1 MRRLSRHTLMTRT
14 IKIYRDLTPLPAETW
29 QHGFQ
34 INCNSMAAPIAYEEP
49 SIQKAWEAFRA
60 HLPTMLWIWAA
71 YILFSGLGMGLSWI
85 MRSIS
90 ESMPGIIGG
99 GETGKAVAVGIGQ
112 LVQMPF
118 ILVSSLIYVLFLSVP
133 AQYYKTGEAI
143 TPMQAFSQLLN
154 DPLRYLLAGF
164 LFVLL
169 MTIGFV
175 LCIIPG
181 LLIGFV
187 MPVYVHRIFLTK
199 QSIPDAFAGSFQAV
213 YRSPNG
219 LPFVG
224 IQVLAGL
231 LMVIFSVC
239 TCGVGAIAALP
250 MSNFYVFN
258 YAYHKGLIS

>member
-1 MRRLSRHTLMTRT
+1 
-14 IKIYRDLTPLPAETW
+14 
-29 QHGFQ
+29 
-34 INCNSMAAPIAYEEP
+34 MAAPFAYEEP

-71 YILFSGLGMGLSWI
+71 YVLCSGLGIGLSWI
-85 MRSIS
+85 VQSIS

-99 GETGKAVAVGIGQ
+99 GETAKSVAVGIGQ

-118 ILVSSLIYVLFLSVP
+118 ILVSSLIYILFLSVP
-133 AQYYKTGEAI
+133 AQYYETGEAI
-143 TPMQAFSQLLN
+143 TPMQAFSQLLS

-164 LFVLL
+164 VFALL
-169 MTIGFV
+169 TTIGIV

-187 MPVYVHRIFLTK
+187 MPVYVQRIFLTK
-199 QSIPDAFAGSFQAV
+199 QSIPDAFASSFQAV

-219 LPFVG
+219 LAFVG
-224 IQVLAGL
+224 IQLLAGL
-231 LMVIFSVC
+231 LMVIVSVC
-239 TCGVGAIAALP
+239 TCGLGAIAALP

>member
-1 MRRLSRHTLMTRT
+1 MMPRT
-14 IKIYRDLTPLPAETW
+14 IKIYRPLPPLPAETG

-34 INCNSMAAPIAYEEP
+34 INCNSMAAPFAYEEP

-60 HLPTMLWIWAA
+60 HLPTMLLIWAA
-71 YILFSGLGMGLSWI
+71 YVLFSGLGIGLSWI
-85 MRSIS
+85 MQSIS
-90 ESMPGIIGG
+90 ESMAGIIGG
-99 GETGKAVAVGIGQ
+99 GETAKSVALGIGQ
-112 LVQMPF
+112 LAQMPF
-118 ILVSSLIYVLFLSVP
+118 LLVSSLVYVLFLSVP
-133 AQYYKTGEAI
+133 AQYYETGEAI
-143 TPMQAFSQLLN
+143 TPKQAFSQLLK

-164 LFVLL
+164 VFFFL
-169 MTIGFV
+169 MAIGFA

-187 MPVYVHRIFLTK
+187 MPVYVHRIFLTN

-231 LMVIFSVC
+231 LMLIFSIC
-239 TCGVGAIAALP
+239 TCGVGALAAVP

-258 YAYHKGLIS
+258 YAYHKGIIS